1 MGDTAKPIVI
11 DEHTKKILAVKALMR
26 ERDVARVE
34 SDFGKSDTLRD
45 KLMTEYGVTI
55 FDQNGGP
62 SGWKFQ
68 DGSTKKLPA
77 GIIEAKLP
85 GAVKLEK
92 RKREEGSDE
101 KTSKTAKVV
110 KKDKEVVKPKAKA
123 ALKPAVVQENNR
135 NSALVNSILG
145 AGSSDTVKTVQGVKI
160 EEKKIGSGK
169 VAVSGKRIKVHYVG
183 KLPNGNTFD
192 ACTKKPFPFRLGA
205 GEVIRGWDIGCDGM
219 AVGGKRRLTIPPEKA
234 YGKAGAPP
242 TIPGNATLIF
252 DVTLLEVC

>member
-1 MGDTAKPIVI
+1 MGDTAKPVVI

-26 ERDVARVE
+26 ERDIARVE

-45 KLMTEYGVTI
+45 KLMSEYGVTI

-92 RKREEGSDE
+92 RKREEGSED
-101 KTSKTAKVV
+101 KAGKTAKIV
-110 KKDKEVVKPKAKA
+110 KKEKEVVKPKAKA

-145 AGSSDTVKTVQGVKI
+145 AGTSDTVKVVQGVKI
-160 EEKKIGSGK
+160 EEKKVGSGK
-169 VAVSGKRIKVHYVG
+169 VATSGKRIKVGFIY
-183 KLPNGNTFD
+183 LRFMQ
-192 ACTKKPFPFRLGA
+192 L
-205 GEVIRGWDIGCDGM
+205 
-219 AVGGKRRLTIPPEKA
+219 L
-234 YGKAGAPP
+234 Y
-242 TIPGNATLIF
+242 ATR
-252 DVTLLEVC
+252 TLHLSF

>member
-1 MGDTAKPIVI
+1 VDMFSPNLTLQTNHHAKRQPTVFDLKSWTDLFIVSIVDILCLKQFIMGDTAKPVVI
-11 DEHTKKILAVKALMR
+11 DEHTKKMAVKALMR

-101 KTSKTAKVV
+101 KASKTAKVV

-169 VAVSGKRIKVHYVG
+169 VAVSGKRIKV
-183 KLPNGNTFD
+183 TS
-192 ACTKKPFPFRLGA
+192 
-205 GEVIRGWDIGCDGM
+205 
-219 AVGGKRRLTIPPEKA
+219 
-234 YGKAGAPP
+234 
-242 TIPGNATLIF
+242 
-252 DVTLLEVC
+252 

>member
-1 MGDTAKPIVI
+1 MGDTAKPVVI

-26 ERDVARVE
+26 ERDIARVE

-45 KLMTEYGVTI
+45 KLMSEYGVTI

-92 RKREEGSDE
+92 RKREEGSED
-101 KTSKTAKVV
+101 KAGKTAKVV
-110 KKDKEVVKPKAKA
+110 KKEKEVVKPKAKA

-145 AGSSDTVKTVQGVKI
+145 AGTSDTVKVVQGVKI
-160 EEKKIGSGK
+160 EEKKVGSGK
-169 VAVSGKRIKVHYVG
+169 VATSGKRIKVGFIYLRSMQLLYVCQRVFRLYL
-183 KLPNGNTFD
+183 KSYHCIYHFNYSDHIRFTMWASYPMEIPSTPAPRN
-192 ACTKKPFPFRLGA
+192 PFRSVWALA
-205 GEVIRGWDIGCDGM
+205 
-219 AVGGKRRLTIPPEKA
+219 K
-234 YGKAGAPP
+234 
-242 TIPGNATLIF
+242 
-252 DVTLLEVC
+252 